1 MGGKFKMAQNQVTG
15 TAKRPFGF
23 RDLLGY
29 FMGDFGCNMS
39 FTLISSYMFIFYTQ
53 YIGISLAHY
62 SIVILIT
69 KILDGINDP
78 IIGAIVDRMGAN
90 KKGEKFKQWI
100 LRGAPFLALAATVM
114 FIDAAD
120 WSYPAKLALC
130 IGGYILWDITYT
142 VVNVPYGAL
151 SSVMTSKPS
160 QRAALSN
167 ARSWGYIIAGVPLG
181 ILIPLFAY
189 EQVTKNG
196 QTASIFRGERMFP
209 IAVILGIVSIIAFA
223 LLYLNTEERIQHV
236 EPEGEEVKFNY
247 FKTLK
252 DFFRNRAILGIALAS
267 IAQILF
273 IMGGNQLHQLTYQ
286 MYFGDGT
293 LSSYSI
299 LTQIIPLFVG
309 TALGGALVG
318 KLGKKELSTWP
329 LIGSIAVYAFLY
341 LVEITNPILWIAMQ
355 IIANSFAFGLTIY
368 TWGMVADAIDYQ
380 EWKTGIRNEGSVY
393 ATYSMLRKVAQGF
406 GQSFIPAAIAI
417 LIPTLDVKDAMTW
430 NAENSLA
437 IRDMAALFPLIGYIL
452 IFFCFK
458 FIFNLDRKT
467 VREMQVALGR
477 DEE

>member
-1 MGGKFKMAQNQVTG
+1 
-15 TAKRPFGF
+15 
-23 RDLLGY
+23 
-29 FMGDFGCNMS
+29 
-39 FTLISSYMFIFYTQ
+39 
-53 YIGISLAHY
+53 
-62 SIVILIT
+62 
-69 KILDGINDP
+69 
-78 IIGAIVDRMGAN
+78 
-90 KKGEKFKQWI
+90 
-100 LRGAPFLALAATVM
+100 
-114 FIDAAD
+114 
-120 WSYPAKLALC
+120 
-130 IGGYILWDITYT
+130 
-142 VVNVPYGAL
+142 
-151 SSVMTSKPS
+151 
-160 QRAALSN
+160 
-167 ARSWGYIIAGVPLG
+167 
-181 ILIPLFAY
+181 
-189 EQVTKNG
+189 
-196 QTASIFRGERMFP
+196 MFP

-236 EPEGEEVKFNY
+236 EAEGEEVKFNY

-273 IMGGNQLHQLTYQ
+273 IVGGNQLHQLTYQ

-329 LIGSIAVYAFLY
+329 LIGSIVVYAFLY

>member
-1 MGGKFKMAQNQVTG
+1 MAQNQW
-15 TAKRPFGF
+15 ASEIKRPFGS

-39 FTLISSYMFIFYTQ
+39 FTLISSYMFLFYTQ

-62 SIVILIT
+62 AIVILIT

-100 LRGAPFLALAATVM
+100 FRGAPFLALAATVM
-114 FIDAAD
+114 FIDASD
-120 WSYPAKLALC
+120 WTYAAKMGLC
-130 IGGYILWDITYT
+130 IGGYILWDLTYT
-142 VVNVPYGAL
+142 IVNVPYGAL

-167 ARSWGYIIAGVPLG
+167 ARSWGAIIAGVPLG
-181 ILIPLFAY
+181 VLIPIFAY
-189 EQVTKNG
+189 EQVTRDG

-209 IAVILGIVSIIAFA
+209 IAIILGVVSIIAFT
-223 LLYLNTEERIQHV
+223 LLYFNTEERIQHV
-236 EPEGEEVKFNY
+236 EHEDEEVKFNY

-252 DFFRNRAILGIALAS
+252 EFFHNRAILGISLAS

-273 IMGGNQLHQLTYQ
+273 IMGGTQLHQLTYQ

-299 LTQIIPLFVG
+299 LTQVIPLFVG
-309 TALGGALVG
+309 TAIGGPLVG
-318 KLGKKELSTWP
+318 KVGKKELTTWP
-329 LIGSIAVYAFLY
+329 MIGAIAVYAFLY
-341 LVEITNPILWIAMQ
+341 FVEIKNPILWIAMQ
-355 IIANSFAFGLTIY
+355 ILANSFAFGMTIY
-368 TWGMVADAIDYQ
+368 TWGMVSDAIDYQ
-380 EWKTGIRNEGSVY
+380 ELKTGVRNEGSVY
-393 ATYSMLRKVAQGF
+393 ATYSMVRKIAQGF

-417 LIPTLDVKDAMTW
+417 LIPTLDVKDAFTW

-437 IRDMAALFPLIGYIL
+437 IRDMAALFPLIGYTLAFI
-452 IFFCFK
+452 CFQ
-458 FIFNLDRKT
+458 FIFNLDRKK
-467 VREMQVALGR
+467 VNEMQITLGR
-477 DEE
+477 END

>member
-1 MGGKFKMAQNQVTG
+1 MAQNQLVRER
-15 TAKRPFGF
+15 KRPFGF

-62 SIVILIT
+62 SIIILIT

-120 WSYPAKLALC
+120 WTYAAKMGLC
-130 IGGYILWDITYT
+130 IGGYILWDVTYT
-142 VVNVPYGAL
+142 IVNVPYGAL
-151 SSVMTSKPS
+151 SSVMTAKPV

-167 ARSWGYIIAGVPLG
+167 ARSWGAIIAGVPLG
-181 ILIPLFAY
+181 VLIPIFAY
-189 EQVTKNG
+189 DQVTKNG

-209 IAVILGIVSIIAFA
+209 IAIILGIVSIIAFA
-223 LLYLNTEERIQHV
+223 LLYFNTEERIQHV
-236 EPEGEEVKFNY
+236 EPEGEEASFSY
-247 FKTLK
+247 FQTLK
-252 DFFRNRAILGIALAS
+252 DFFHNRAILGIALGS

-299 LTQIIPLFVG
+299 LAQVVPLFVG
-309 TALGGALVG
+309 TAVGSTLVARV
-318 KLGKKELSTWP
+318 GKKELSTYP
-329 LIGSIAVYAFLY
+329 ILGAIAVYAFLY
-341 LVEITNPILWIAMQ
+341 FVEIKNPMIWIAMQ
-355 IIANSFAFGLTIY
+355 ILANSFAFGLTIY
-368 TWGMVADAIDYQ
+368 TWGMVADSIDYQ
-380 EWKTGIRNEGSVY
+380 EWKTGVRNEGSVY

-417 LIPTLDVKDAMTW
+417 LIPTLDVKDAFTW
-430 NAENSLA
+430 TAENALA

-452 IFFCFK
+452 IFVCFK

-467 VREMQVALGR
+467 VDDMQTALGR
-477 DEE
+477 SDD

>member
-1 MGGKFKMAQNQVTG
+1 MAKNHIIH

-23 RDLLGY
+23 RDILGY

-62 SIVILIT
+62 SIIILIT
-69 KILDGINDP
+69 KIFDGINDP
-78 IIGAIVDRMGAN
+78 IIGAIVDRMGAD

-100 LRGAPFLALAATVM
+100 LRGSPFLALAATVI

-120 WSYPAKLALC
+120 WSYAAKLGLC
-130 IGGYILWDITYT
+130 IGGYILGDLTYT

-181 ILIPLFAY
+181 ILIPLFTY

-209 IAVILGIVSIIAFA
+209 IAIILGIISIVAFA
-223 LLYLNTEERIQHV
+223 LLYLNTEERIQHT
-236 EPEGEEVKFNY
+236 ESEGEKVKFNY
-247 FKTLK
+247 FITLK
-252 DFFRNRAILGIALAS
+252 DFFRNRAILGISLAS
-267 IAQILF
+267 IAQIMF

-286 MYFGDGT
+286 MYFRDGT
-293 LSSYSI
+293 LSSYAI

-309 TALGGALVG
+309 TALGGSLVG

-329 LIGSIAVYAFLY
+329 LLGAIAVYAFLY
-341 LVEITNPILWIAMQ
+341 LVEIKNPILWITMQ
-355 IIANSFAFGLTIY
+355 IIANSFAFGLAIY

-393 ATYSMLRKVAQGF
+393 ATYSMLRKIAQGF

-417 LIPTLDVKDAMTW
+417 LIPTLDVKDAFTW
-430 NAENSLA
+430 TSENALA
-437 IRDMAALFPLIGYIL
+437 IRDMAVLFPLIGYII
-452 IFFCFK
+452 IFICFK

-467 VREMQVALGR
+467 VAEMQVALGR